1 MTALTISSQ
10 GVGQFSVAGHMT
22 FAAISA
28 KITTSCAF
36 LTPAKQ
42 ITIDLAQV
50 TAADSAGL
58 ALLVEWK
65 KIARG
70 HKCQL
75 VLKNIPEQ
83 LRMLAG
89 LSGFDLSSHFTLQPD

>member
-1 MTALTISSQ
+1 MTVLTISPQ
-10 GVGQFSVAGHMT
+10 GAGQFSVAGQMT

-28 KITTSCAF
+28 QISTVCAF
-36 LTPAKQ
+36 LTSAKQ

-58 ALLVEWK
+58 ALLIEWK
-65 KIARG
+65 KIARN

-89 LSGFDLSSHFTLQPD
+89 LSGFDLSSHFTLQP

>member
-1 MTALTISSQ
+1 MTISPQ
-10 GVGQFSVAGHMT
+10 GAGEFSVAGHMT

-28 KITTSCAF
+28 QIATACAF

-42 ITIDLAQV
+42 IIIDLAQV

-65 KIARG
+65 KIARS
-70 HKCQL
+70 HKSQL

-83 LRMLAG
+83 LLMLAG